1 MNIPKLKINKYILL
15 HLVILLSS
23 VSYLLQKTL
32 AVTVSLS
39 WVSAILFGLIQ
50 TISAVHALAW
60 QQILKLVPLNVA
72 IANTAVMFAWG
83 MIWGYLFFEEQVTV
97 YMIVGTLV
105 IFAGIR
111 LVMFDND

>member
-1 MNIPKLKINKYILL
+1 MHIKKLKINKYILL

-23 VSYLLQKTL
+23 ISYLLQKTL

-50 TISAVHALAW
+50 TISAAHAIAW

-83 MIWGYLFFEEQVTV
+83 MIWGHFFFNEQVTIF
-97 YMIVGTLV
+97 MIIGTLV
-105 IFAGIR
+105 IFFGIR